1 MYSVILCGGS
11 GTRLWPLSRKNFPKQ
26 FLKLYSDNSLVQETF
41 LRMRKVMPS
50 ENIFFVTN
58 KENYFNVYNQIR
70 DLEKNFNKEQI
81 LIEPASRNT
90 APAITLA
97 TKYLVE
103 KVQIEPNTPIAFL
116 PADHYIGDEEEFLK
130 IFKNAMDNINGYI
143 GTIGITPTG
152 LETGFGYI
160 KKGDKFGDF
169 FKAIEFKEKPNKE
182 TAKKY
187 LDSKNYVWNS
197 GMYLFTPKTF
207 VSELKNHAPEIYQS
221 LALSYEDF
229 LASFDKMPDISIDF
243 AISEKSE
250 KVVVFEGEF
259 GWSDIGSF
267 DSLAEISKTLK
278 NEEQKHI
285 GINSKNVFVHSTNNR
300 LVATLGID
308 DINVIE
314 NNDCI
319 LIQKKGSSEDVKK
332 IVEYLKENKREEIE
346 HNIVSYRPWGSYEI
360 LIDTPIYKVKK
371 IVVYPGN
378 KLSLQSHY
386 HRSEHWI
393 IVRGLAKV
401 TNGDK
406 DIFLRENESTYI
418 PSLSIHRLENPGKI
432 NLEMIEVQT
441 GNYMGEDD
449 IIRYEDIYNR
459 AA

>member
-41 LRMRKVMPS
+41 LRMKKVMPS
-50 ENIFFVTN
+50 KNIFFVTN

-70 DLEKNFNKEQI
+70 DLEKDFDKERI

-103 KVQIEPNTPIAFL
+103 KIQIEPNTPIAFL
-116 PADHYIGDEEEFLK
+116 PADHYIAKEEEFLK
-130 IFKNAMDNINGYI
+130 IFQKSITNVNGYI

-152 LETGFGYI
+152 PETGFGYI
-160 KKGDKFGDF
+160 KKGDKIGDF
-169 FKAIEFKEKPNKE
+169 YKATEFKEKPNQA
-182 TAKKY
+182 TAQKY

-197 GMYLFTPKTF
+197 GMYLFNPKTF

-221 LALSYEDF
+221 LALSYENF
-229 LASFDKMPDISIDF
+229 LEKFSQLPDISIDF
-243 AISEKSE
+243 AISEKSD

-267 DSLAEISKTLK
+267 DSLSEISQSLK
-278 NEEQKHI
+278 QTEQKHI

-319 LIQKKGSSEDVKK
+319 LIQKKGQSEDVKK
-332 IVEYLKENKREEIE
+332 IVDYLKEHKREEIE

-371 IVVYPGN
+371 IVVYPGS

-386 HRSEHWI
+386 HRAEHWI
-393 IVRGLAKV
+393 VVRGLAKIV
-401 TNGDK
+401 NGDK
-406 DIFLRENESTYI
+406 EIHLRENESTFI
-418 PSLSIHRLENPGKI
+418 ASLAMHRLENPGKI
-432 NLEMIEVQT
+432 NLELIEVQT

-459 AA
+459 AS

>member
-1 MYSVILCGGS
+1 M
-11 GTRLWPLSRKNFPKQ
+11 K
-26 FLKLYSDNSLVQETF
+26 
-41 LRMRKVMPS
+41 KVMPS
-50 ENIFFVTN
+50 ENIYFVTN

-70 DLEKNFNKEQI
+70 DLEKDFNKEQI

-103 KVQIEPNTPIAFL
+103 KVQIEATAPIAFL
-116 PADHYIGDEEEFLK
+116 PADHYIGDEETFLK

-152 LETGFGYI
+152 PETGFGYI

-169 FKAIEFKEKPNKE
+169 YKATEFKEKPNKE

-197 GMYLFTPKTF
+197 GMYLFTAKTF
-207 VSELKNHAPEIYQS
+207 VSELKNHALEMYQS

-229 LASFDKMPDISIDF
+229 LEGFAKLPDISIDF

-319 LIQKKGSSEDVKK
+319 LIQKKGNSEDVKK
-332 IVEYLKENKREEIE
+332 IVEYLKEHKREEIE

-401 TNGDK
+401 TNGDN

-418 PSLSIHRLENPGKI
+418 PSLSVHRLENPGKI

-459 AA
+459 SL

>member
-1 MYSVILCGGS
+1 M
-11 GTRLWPLSRKNFPKQ
+11 K
-26 FLKLYSDNSLVQETF
+26 
-41 LRMRKVMPS
+41 KVMPS

-70 DLEKNFNKEQI
+70 DLEKDFNKEQI

-97 TKYLVE
+97 TKFLIE
-103 KVQIEPNTPIAFL
+103 KRQIETDAPIAFL
-116 PADHYIGDEEEFLK
+116 PADHYIAKEEAFLN
-130 IFKNAMDNINGYI
+130 IFKNAMNDVGNYI

-152 LETGFGYI
+152 PETGFGYI

-169 FKAIEFKEKPNKE
+169 YKALEFREKPDKE

-187 LDSKNYVWNS
+187 IESKNYVWNS
-197 GMYLFTPKTF
+197 GMYLFNAKTF

-221 LALSYEDF
+221 LALSYEEF
-229 LASFDKMPDISIDF
+229 LERFEKLPDISIDF

-250 KVVVFEGEF
+250 KVIVFEGEF

-267 DSLAEISKTLK
+267 DSLADISKTL
-278 NEEQKHI
+278 NHDESNHI
-285 GINSKNVFVHSTNNR
+285 GFDSKNVFVHTTNNR

-319 LIQKKGSSEDVKK
+319 LIQKKGKSEDVKK
-332 IVEYLKENKREEIE
+332 IVAYLKEHKREEIE
-346 HNIVSYRPWGSYEI
+346 HNIISYRPWGSYEI

-371 IVVYPGN
+371 IVVYPGS

-386 HRSEHWI
+386 HRSEHWV

-401 TNGDK
+401 VNGDK
-406 DIFLRENESTYI
+406 EIYLRENESTYI
-418 PSLSIHRLENPGKI
+418 PSLAIHRLENPGKI

-449 IIRYEDIYNR
+449 IIRYEDVYNR